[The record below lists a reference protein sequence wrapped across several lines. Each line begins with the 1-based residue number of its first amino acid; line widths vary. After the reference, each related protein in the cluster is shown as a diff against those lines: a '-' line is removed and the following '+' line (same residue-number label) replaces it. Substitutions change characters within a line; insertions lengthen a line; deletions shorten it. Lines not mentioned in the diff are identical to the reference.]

1 MYTRNDDQFQKMNSL
16 SFFFLFFLQF
26 LKRIIVTQAKIE
38 IRLKRYRTLNK
49 LQNFKLLVSKLDI
62 RLISNN
68 ILSG

>member
-16 SFFFLFFLQF
+16 SFFFFFFLQF
-26 LKRIIVTQAKIE
+26 SKRIIVTQAKIE

>member
-16 SFFFLFFLQF
+16 SFFFSFFLQF

-38 IRLKRYRTLNK
+38 IRLKRYRTFNK